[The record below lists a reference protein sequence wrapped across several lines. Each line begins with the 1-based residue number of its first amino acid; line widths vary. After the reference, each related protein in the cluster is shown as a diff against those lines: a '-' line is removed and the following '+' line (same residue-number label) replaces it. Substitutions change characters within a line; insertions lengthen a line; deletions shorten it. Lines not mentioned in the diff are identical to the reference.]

1 MAEKQQFNPM
11 YRPNITSVNL
21 TTLWG
26 RNEEKSVAYCRIY
39 VSGNKLRLNIGTGLT
54 EDKAK
59 RQPNIRMEFKDG
71 QVPSFLAILDI
82 LRDLALHQDDGEK
95 KTVQCPVYGYIK
107 TNGMQKAE
115 RKQIGT
121 IQVGRTEKGIYYFTA
136 FDGYHGKVMF
146 PLTFERDIEVY
157 NVNTGEPADAGW
169 KSRCYMLS
177 WVETMKKLIIS
188 TLVQEFVDPDAKKDS
203 NQSNGNRSYQSGGN
217 NNQSN
222 SNSNS
227 NSGGNN
233 NFDDFED
240 DFLP

>member
-26 RNEEKSVAYCRIY
+26 RNEEKSVAYCKMY

-71 QVPSFLAILDI
+71 QIPSFLAILDI
-82 LRDLALHQDDGEK
+82 LRDLALHQDDDEK

-107 TNGMQKAE
+107 TREMQKAE

-121 IQVGRTEKGIYYFTA
+121 IQVGRTGKGIYYFTA

-157 NVNTGEPADAGW
+157 NVNTGEPADAAW

-177 WVETMKKLIIS
+177 WVETMKKLIVS

-203 NQSNGNRSYQSGGN
+203 NQSNGNRSYQYGGN
-217 NNQSN
+217 NNQ

>member
-11 YRPNITSVNL
+11 YRPNITNINL

-26 RNEEKSVAYCRIY
+26 RNEEKSVAYCKMY

-59 RQPNIRMEFKDG
+59 KQPNIRLEIKDG

-82 LRDLALHQDDGEK
+82 LRDLALKQDDGEK
-95 KTVQCPVYGYIK
+95 KTVQCPLYGYIK
-107 TNGMQKAE
+107 TRDMQKAE
-115 RKQIGT
+115 RKQIAT

-136 FDGYHGKVMF
+136 FDNYHGKVMF

-157 NVNTGEPADAGW
+157 NVNTGEPADAAW

-177 WVETMKKLIIS
+177 WVETMKRLIIS
-188 TLVQEFVDPDAKKDS
+188 TLVQEFVDPEAKKDDNKSGGNRGYQSNNQGNQGS
-203 NQSNGNRSYQSGGN
+203 NQSSGGN
-217 NNQSN
+217 S
-222 SNSNS
+222 
-227 NSGGNN
+227 

>member
-107 TNGMQKAE
+107 TREMQKAE

-121 IQVGRTEKGIYYFTA
+121 IQVGRTDKGIYYFTA

-177 WVETMKKLIIS
+177 WVETMKKLIVS
-188 TLVQEFVDPDAKKDS
+188 TLVQEFVDPDVKKDS

-217 NNQSN
+217 NSQ
-222 SNSNS
+222 SNS

>member
-11 YRPNITSVNL
+11 YRPNITSISL

-95 KTVQCPVYGYIK
+95 KTVQCPIYGYIK
-107 TNGMQKAE
+107 TREMQKAE

-157 NVNTGEPADAGW
+157 NVNTGEPADAAW

-188 TLVQEFVDPDAKKDS
+188 TLVQEFVDPDTKKDD
-203 NQSNGNRSYQSGGN
+203 NKSNGNRNYQSGSN

-227 NSGGNN
+227 NSDI
-233 NFDDFED
+233 DDFED

>member
-11 YRPNITSVNL
+11 YRPNITSINL

-26 RNEEKSVAYCRIY
+26 RNEEKSVAYCKMY

-71 QVPSFLAILDI
+71 QIPSFLAILDI

-107 TNGMQKAE
+107 TREMQKAE

-146 PLTFERDIEVY
+146 PLTFERDIEVIMLIQ
-157 NVNTGEPADAGW
+157 VNLLTLAGNLVVI
-169 KSRCYMLS
+169 CYL
-177 WVETMKKLIIS
+177 
-188 TLVQEFVDPDAKKDS
+188 
-203 NQSNGNRSYQSGGN
+203 G
-217 NNQSN
+217 
-222 SNSNS
+222 
-227 NSGGNN
+227 
-233 NFDDFED
+233 
-240 DFLP
+240 

>member
-1 MAEKQQFNPM
+1 MMVKRKQYNVLF
-11 YRPNITSVNL
+11 TV
-21 TTLWG
+21 
-26 RNEEKSVAYCRIY
+26 
-39 VSGNKLRLNIGTGLT
+39 
-54 EDKAK
+54 
-59 RQPNIRMEFKDG
+59 
-71 QVPSFLAILDI
+71 IL
-82 LRDLALHQDDGEK
+82 K
-95 KTVQCPVYGYIK
+95 PVK
-107 TNGMQKAE
+107 CKKAE

-177 WVETMKKLIIS
+177 WVETMKKLIVS

-203 NQSNGNRSYQSGGN
+203 NQSMVIVAISLVVTIT
-217 NNQSN
+217 N

-233 NFDDFED
+233 NFR
-240 DFLP
+240 

>member
-1 MAEKQQFNPM
+1 MAERPQFNPM
-11 YRPNITSVNL
+11 YRPNITNINL
-21 TTLWG
+21 STLWG
-26 RNEEKSVAYCRIY
+26 RNEEKSVAYCKIY

-54 EDKAK
+54 EDKARK
-59 RQPNIRMEFKDG
+59 QPNIRMEFKDG

-82 LRDLALHQDDGEK
+82 LSDLAINHDDGEK

-107 TNGMQKAE
+107 PNGAQKAE

-121 IQVGRTEKGIYYFTA
+121 IQVGRTDKGIYYFTA

-157 NVNTGEPADAGW
+157 NINTGEPADAAW

-177 WVETMKKLIIS
+177 WVKTMKRLIIG
-188 TLVQEFVDPDAKKDS
+188 TLIQEFVDPDAKKDDKK
-203 NQSNGNRSYQSGGN
+203 SNGNSGYQS

-222 SNSNS
+222 SNS
-227 NSGGNN
+227 GNDN
-233 NFDDFED
+233 YDNFED

>member
-107 TNGMQKAE
+107 TREMQKAE

-157 NVNTGEPADAGW
+157 NVNTGEPADAAW

-188 TLVQEFVDPDAKKDS
+188 TLVQEFVDPDTKKDD
-203 NQSNGNRSYQSGGN
+203 NKSNGNRNYQSGSN

-227 NSGGNN
+227 DI
-233 NFDDFED
+233 DDFED

>member
-26 RNEEKSVAYCRIY
+26 RNEEKSVAYCKMY

-71 QVPSFLAILDI
+71 QIPSFLAILDI

-107 TNGMQKAE
+107 TREMQKAE

-121 IQVGRTEKGIYYFTA
+121 IQVGRTDKGIYYFTA

-177 WVETMKKLIIS
+177 WVETMKKLIVS
-188 TLVQEFVDPDAKKDS
+188 TLVQEFVDPDVKKDS
-203 NQSNGNRSYQSGGN
+203 NQSNDNRSYQSGGN
-217 NNQSN
+217 NSQ
-222 SNSNS
+222 SNS

>member
-26 RNEEKSVAYCRIY
+26 RNEEKSVAYCKMY

-71 QVPSFLAILDI
+71 QIPSFLAILDI

-95 KTVQCPVYGYIK
+95 KTVQCPVYGYVK
-107 TNGMQKAE
+107 PRDAQKAE

-121 IQVGRTEKGIYYFTA
+121 IQVGRTDKGIYYFTA

-177 WVETMKKLIIS
+177 WVETMKKLIVS

-227 NSGGNN
+227 GGNN

>member
-26 RNEEKSVAYCRIY
+26 RNEEKSVAYCKMY

-107 TNGMQKAE
+107 TREMQKAE

-121 IQVGRTEKGIYYFTA
+121 IQVGRTDKGIYYFTA

-177 WVETMKKLIIS
+177 WVETMKKLIVS
-188 TLVQEFVDPDAKKDS
+188 TLVQEFVDPEAKKDS

-217 NNQSN
+217 NSQ

-233 NFDDFED
+233 NFNDFED

>member
-11 YRPNITSVNL
+11 YRPNITSISL

-26 RNEEKSVAYCRIY
+26 RNEEKSVAYCKIY

-107 TNGMQKAE
+107 TREMQKAE

-121 IQVGRTEKGIYYFTA
+121 IQVGRTDKGIYYFTA

-157 NVNTGEPADAGW
+157 NVNTGEPADAAW

-188 TLVQEFVDPDAKKDS
+188 TLVQEFVDPDTKKDD
-203 NQSNGNRSYQSGGN
+203 NKSNGNRNYQSGSN

-227 NSGGNN
+227 NSDI
-233 NFDDFED
+233 DDFED

>member
-11 YRPNITSVNL
+11 YRPNITSINL

-26 RNEEKSVAYCRIY
+26 RNEEKSVAYCKIY

-107 TNGMQKAE
+107 TREMQKAE

-121 IQVGRTEKGIYYFTA
+121 IQVGRTDKGIYYFTA

-177 WVETMKKLIIS
+177 WVETMKKLIVS
-188 TLVQEFVDPDAKKDS
+188 TLVQEFVDPEAKKDS

-217 NNQSN
+217 NSQ